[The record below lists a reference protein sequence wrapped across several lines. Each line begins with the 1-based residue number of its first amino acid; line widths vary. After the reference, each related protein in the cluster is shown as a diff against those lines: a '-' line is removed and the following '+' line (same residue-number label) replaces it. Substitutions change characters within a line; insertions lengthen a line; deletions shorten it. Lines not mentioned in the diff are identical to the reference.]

1 MKQQAQP
8 DEPHQ
13 RISSAEIKPERLII
27 FTRYPQPGEVKTRLI
42 PTLGSRRAARLQKEM
57 TRHAMAWASTLG
69 GSASLSVE
77 VHFTGGSKKLMRR
90 CFASQLPYRHQGE
103 GDLGRR
109 MREAFRDAFRSG
121 VDRAVI
127 IGTDCPALSPDT
139 IDTALKRL
147 RQNDVVLGPATD
159 GGYYLIGLGRELP
172 RIFENIPWGTGEVL
186 EATLARAKHLN
197 LSISLLETLH
207 DVDQPG
213 DLHVWNRVGAA
224 SHSGLFDAKISIVI
238 PTLDEDRRLGAALRS
253 TLTGSN
259 VETIVA
265 DTTGGDSTREI
276 AQRYGARLV
285 VAARGRA
292 RQMNAGAALAT
303 GQILLFLHADTLLP
317 RDFDIHVRNTLS
329 RSGVV
334 AGAFELRIGGATG
347 SLRLIEEAA
356 NLRSRLLQMPYGD
369 QAIFLGTERF
379 NRMGRFSQLPILE
392 DVDLVRRLRRKG
404 RLAMAPAAITT
415 SSRRWK
421 SLGTW
426 RTTIINQL
434 VMAGHFL
441 GVPYRRLARLHDP
454 AGHRYE

>member
-1 MKQQAQP
+1 M
-8 DEPHQ
+8 
-13 RISSAEIKPERLII
+13 
-27 FTRYPQPGEVKTRLI
+27 RLI

-57 TRHAMAWASTLG
+57 TRHVMAWATTLG

-77 VHFTGGSKKLMRR
+77 VHFTGGSEKLMRR
-90 CFASQLPYRHQGE
+90 CFGSQLPYRHQGE

-109 MREAFRDAFRSG
+109 MREALRDAFRWG
-121 VDRAVI
+121 VDRAII

-139 IDTALKRL
+139 IDTALERL
-147 RQNDVVLGPATD
+147 RQNDLVLGPATD

-172 RIFENIPWGTGEVL
+172 RMFENIPWGTGEVL
-186 EATLARAKHLN
+186 GATLARAKHLN
-197 LSISLLETLH
+197 LSVSLLETLH
-207 DVDQPG
+207 DVDRPG

-224 SHSGLFDAKISIVI
+224 SHSGLSNAKISIVI
-238 PTLDEDRRLGAALRS
+238 PTFNEDQRLGAALRS

-259 VETIVA
+259 IETIVA
-265 DTTGGDSTREI
+265 DTMGGKATREI
-276 AQRYGARLV
+276 AQQYGARLL
-285 VAARGRA
+285 VAAGGRA
-292 RQMNAGAALAT
+292 CQMNAGAALAS

-317 RDFDIHVRNTLS
+317 PDFDIHVRNTLS
-329 RSGVV
+329 RPGVV

-369 QAIFLGTERF
+369 QAIFLGTGRF
-379 NRMGRFSQLPILE
+379 NRLDRFSQLPILE
-392 DVDLVRRLRRKG
+392 DVDLVRRLRRES
-404 RLAMAPAAITT
+404 RLAVAPVATTT
-415 SSRRWK
+415 SARRWR

-434 VMAGHFL
+434 VMAGYL
-441 GVPYRRLARLHDP
+441 VGVPYRRLAQLRDG